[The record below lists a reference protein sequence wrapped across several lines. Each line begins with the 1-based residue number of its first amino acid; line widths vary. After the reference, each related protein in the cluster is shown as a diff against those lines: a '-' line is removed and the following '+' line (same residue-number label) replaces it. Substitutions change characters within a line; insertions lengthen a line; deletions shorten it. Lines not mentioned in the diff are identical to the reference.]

1 MTNFEAEAPPGRKV
15 SGAEAEE
22 SEDQLL
28 SEDNDQ
34 APDAT
39 FRGERSFDRMEFL
52 ELQQTV
58 SSLAASF
65 SSFLQEAKRP
75 RYDADSASFSSSL
88 PGLPLAQFPTVLPHA
103 MTSRMAPSATMLQSI
118 DSFSAIPESLSS
130 RSAAQSNQISSSR
143 IFTAPTNKTA
153 QAVAQNP
160 AQSGQFQ
167 FPSTT
172 QYDNFNQCQ
181 SSLYTDDR
189 FDDGF
194 SEISSAEGDFV
205 PSLLDSQPGCSNATV
220 EQPSDE
226 GAQSADIQITFE
238 GDEETGPDTN
248 QLLADYI
255 KDCTTRK
262 IKPDRLKE
270 IMRQFPRPG
279 NCSTLTVP
287 LVNHPVW
294 GELNRRLKTN
304 DVKLQSCQ
312 TMLSKG
318 LAALIQAQE
327 RLEKVEKQTT
337 HAPSE
342 INDIKARIKSSMA
355 LVGNAFYELSQ
366 RRKELLKPV
375 LADRYQKLCSTTTPV
390 TKFLFGDK
398 IADSIK
404 EINEA
409 QLVSRS
415 FCHNSARGSRNRYSW
430 GNRPNWTSRNQSQ
443 SGYLNS
449 RSPLHIPTGGGRGRS
464 KMGSQRKQQ

>member
-1 MTNFEAEAPPGRKV
+1 MSKSDNNVTLT
-15 SGAEAEE
+15 EAEE

-28 SEDNDQ
+28 SEDTDE

-39 FRGERSFDRMEFL
+39 FRGKRSFDRMEFL

-75 RYDADSASFSSSL
+75 RYDVDSVSLSSSL
-88 PGLPLAQFPTVLPHA
+88 PGLPLAQFPTIPPYA
-103 MTSRMAPSATMLQSI
+103 MTNRMSSSAPMLQSI
-118 DSFSAIPESLSS
+118 DSFSAIPENLSS
-130 RSAAQSNQISSSR
+130 RCVTSSNQISSSS
-143 IFTAPTNKTA
+143 IFTAPINKTA
-153 QAVAQNP
+153 QAVAQTP

-167 FPSTT
+167 IPSTT
-172 QYDNFNQCQ
+172 QYDNFNPCE
-181 SSLYTDDR
+181 SSLYTDNR

-220 EQPSDE
+220 EKTSDE
-226 GAQSADIQITFE
+226 GAQSADIQIAFE

-262 IKPDRLKE
+262 IKPDRLKD
-270 IMRQFPRPG
+270 IMKQFPRPG

-287 LVNHPVW
+287 LVNNPVW

-312 TMLSKG
+312 AMLSKG

-327 RLEKVEKQTT
+327 RLEKIEKQTT
-337 HAPSE
+337 PSTNE
-342 INDIKARIKSSMA
+342 INDVKARIKSSMA
-355 LVGNAFYELSQ
+355 LVGNAFHELSQ
-366 RRKELLKPV
+366 RRKDLLKPV
-375 LADRYQKLCSTTTPV
+375 LADRYQKLCSSTTPV

-398 IADSIK
+398 IAESIK

-409 QLVSRS
+409 QRISRS
-415 FCHNSARGSRNRYSW
+415 FGHTSARGGRNRYSW
-430 GNRPNWTSRNQSQ
+430 GNRQTWTNRNQNQ

-449 RSPLHIPTGGGRGRS
+449 RSPPTYQRGGRGRS
-464 KMGSQRKQQ
+464 KMGNQRKQQ